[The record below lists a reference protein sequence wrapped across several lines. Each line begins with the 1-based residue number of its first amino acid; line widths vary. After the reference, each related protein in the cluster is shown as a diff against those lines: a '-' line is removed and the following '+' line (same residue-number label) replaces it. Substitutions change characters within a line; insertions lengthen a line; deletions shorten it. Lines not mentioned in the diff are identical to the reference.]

1 MTLQEL
7 IERLRKSGFVGIALS
22 VTDKEIAGAISDQSA
37 TSADVD
43 QLIEALF
50 AQHVAAVDTRLAA
63 LDAERALLLK
73 RKTAQALA
81 TK

>member
-7 IERLRKSGFVGIALS
+7 IERLRKGGFVGITLS

-37 TSADVD
+37 TSANVD

-50 AQHVAAVDTRLAA
+50 AQHVAAVDTRLSA
-63 LDAERALLLK
+63 LDAERAVLLK
-73 RKTAQALA
+73 RKTEQALA